1 MAYVQKWGMDRYM
14 DTLLRSDRFK
24 NLNEAQIYRKKY
36 DSGYFAD
43 PARSQGSFSIK
54 SAPSIW
60 SLSRQNTISSAS
72 SFYPRFFY
80 YTRYFIVAFTL
91 LNTVRKYG
99 KVFAM
104 KLLWEFIIWKIKKAS
119 LSNNLRKT
127 IKYLSLRKL
136 VDKNFFPEIPTDN
149 PAMAPL
155 RKGR

>member
-1 MAYVQKWGMDRYM
+1 M
-14 DTLLRSDRFK
+14 DTLLQSNRFK
-24 NLNEAQIYRKKY
+24 ILKEAKAYLKKN

-43 PARSQGSFSIK
+43 PARSQESFSMK

-60 SLSRQNTISSAS
+60 SLFSQNTLSSVS

-91 LNTVRKYG
+91 LNTARKYG
-99 KVFAM
+99 KVFAI

-119 LSNNLRKT
+119 LSNNLKKT